1 MRATA
6 RIAVPDLVSNS
17 YFPAI
22 AAIALDFFRRE
33 GLAVVQELIF
43 PNYKAYEALRDGKVD
58 FVAAPAHVALAAFP
72 DWHGC
77 KFLMTLAQGMFW
89 LLVLRA
95 DLNATPGDVSA
106 VKGRRIGAAPM
117 VELGLKQLLIDA
129 EIDLTRDRVQIVG
142 VPGAEAPGV
151 SFGVA
156 AAQALADGKI
166 DGFWA
171 NAMGAENAVRRGI
184 GKVILDVRRGLGPAS
199 AFYYTMPVLVTSD
212 AAIARDAEMV
222 ASGLRAVVKAQR
234 ALKADLTLATKVG
247 RAFFPPAE
255 AELIADVVARDL
267 PYYDPVISQAAI
279 DGLDRFAQACGLLR
293 QRVPYHEVVATQFRD
308 LWNT

>member
-1 MRATA
+1 MCSTA
-6 RIAVPDLVSNS
+6 RIAIPDLISNS

-22 AAIALDFFRRE
+22 VAIALEFFQRE
-33 GLAVVQELIF
+33 GLAVAHELIF
-43 PNYKAYEALRDGKVD
+43 PNYKAYKALRDGKID

-72 DWHGC
+72 DCRGC
-77 KFLMTLAQGMFW
+77 KFLMALAQGMFW

-129 EIDLTRDRVQIVG
+129 DIDLARNGVQIVG
-142 VPGAEAPGV
+142 VPGADAPGV

-156 AAQALADGKI
+156 AAQALAEGKI

-171 NAMGAENAVRRGI
+171 NAMGAENAVRQGI
-184 GKVILDVRRGLGPAS
+184 GKVILDVRRGLGPAA

-212 AAIARDAEMV
+212 AAIAQNADMV
-222 ASGLRAVVKAQR
+222 AAGLRAVLAAQR
-234 ALKADLTLATKVG
+234 ALRTTSAL
-247 RAFFPPAE
+247 PA
-255 AELIADVVARDL
+255 R
-267 PYYDPVISQAAI
+267 
-279 DGLDRFAQACGLLR
+279 
-293 QRVPYHEVVATQFRD
+293 
-308 LWNT
+308 